1 MRCLPAY
8 TARRMLFPARYSIA
22 VEVNDAVIA
31 YIFLATASRIFIHG
45 ILISE
50 SVAILIISGK
60 GLKVKIFDCALPK
73 NGMGK
78 ND

>member
-1 MRCLPAY
+1 MFDNCMY
-8 TARRMLFPARYSIA
+8 
-22 VEVNDAVIA
+22 
-31 YIFLATASRIFIHG
+31 FLATASRIFIHG

-60 GLKVKIFDCALPK
+60 GLKVKIFDGALPK